1 MRYLI
6 VFWDVGGSP
15 FSEGEGPRWKL
26 SASNPISG
34 SFANINVAHE
44 TMDRCYSNED
54 YYRVVEVQ
62 QFEEHT
68 IPPYVK
74 P

>member
-6 VFWDVGGSP
+6 VFWDEGGSP
-15 FSEGEGPRWKL
+15 LALAERPRWKL

-34 SFANINVAHE
+34 SFANINEAHE
-44 TMDRCYSNED
+44 TMDCCYGNDD